1 MSAVIEISKLANNA
15 NGKPKDDFL
24 RLRPFTVKEYD
35 SMIEQGILTE
45 NDNIELLN
53 GAIVEKMPKGTKH
66 ANFNDIIAN
75 LFFQKLGQKVW
86 VRNQNPI
93 WLDDFSEP
101 EPDIVLVEPPFSKY
115 FGKHPM
121 PADIF
126 LILEISDSTL
136 SYDRTAKSAAY
147 ARAGIVQY
155 LLLNVQERTLEDYRE
170 PSADGYQSKQ
180 TLRVEQTF
188 NLVAF
193 PDVILQA
200 KDFLPIEKI

>member
-1 MSAVIEISKLANNA
+1 MSAVIEISKLTNNA
-15 NGKPKDDFL
+15 SGKPNDDFL
-24 RLRPFTVKEYD
+24 KLRPFSVKEYD
-35 SMIEQGILTE
+35 WMIEQGILTE

-66 ANFNDIIAN
+66 SAANDRVARVFYRV
-75 LFFQKLGQKVW
+75 LGDKAI

-101 EPDIVLVEPPFSKY
+101 EPDIVLAALNENGY
-115 FGKHPM
+115 EDKHPT
-121 PADIF
+121 PEDIF
-126 LILEISDSTL
+126 LILEVSDSTL
-136 SYDRTAKSAAY
+136 SYDRTAKSTAY
-147 ARAGIVQY
+147 ARAGIQQY
-155 LLLNVQERTLEDYRE
+155 LLLNVQDGILEDYRE

>member
-1 MSAVIEISKLANNA
+1 MSAVIEISKLTNNA
-15 NGKPKDDFL
+15 NGKPNDDFL
-24 RLRPFTVKEYD
+24 KLRPFSVKEYD
-35 SMIEQGILTE
+35 WMIEQGILTE

-66 ANFNDIIAN
+66 SAANDRVARVFYRV
-75 LFFQKLGQKVW
+75 LGDKAI

-101 EPDIVLVEPPFSKY
+101 EPDIVLAALNENDY
-115 FGKHPM
+115 EDKHPT
-121 PADIF
+121 PEDIF
-126 LILEISDSTL
+126 LILEVSDSTL

-147 ARAGIVQY
+147 ARAGIRQY
-155 LLLNVQERTLEDYRE
+155 LLLNVQDGTLEDYRE
-170 PSADGYQSKQ
+170 PGSDGYQSKQ
-180 TLRVEQTF
+180 TLRDEQTF

-200 KDFLPIEKI
+200 KGFLPIEKI

>member
-1 MSAVIEISKLANNA
+1 MSAVIEISKLTNNA
-15 NGKPKDDFL
+15 SGKPNDDFL
-24 RLRPFTVKEYD
+24 KLRPFSVKEYD
-35 SMIEQGILTE
+35 WMIEQGILTE

-126 LILEISDSTL
+126 LILEVSDSTL

-180 TLRVEQTF
+180 TLRDEQTF

>member
-1 MSAVIEISKLANNA
+1 MSAVIEISKLANNR
-15 NGKPKDDFL
+15 NDTPNDDFL

-35 SMIEQGILTE
+35 WMIEQGILTE

-53 GAIVEKMPKGTKH
+53 GAIVEKMPKGTKN

-86 VRNQNPI
+86 IRNQNPI

-115 FGKHPM
+115 FEKHPT

-126 LILEISDSTL
+126 LILEVSDSTL

-147 ARAGIVQY
+147 ARGGIRQY
-155 LLLNVQERTLEDYRE
+155 LLLNVQDRTLEDYRE
-170 PSADGYQSKQ
+170 PGADGYQSKQ
-180 TLRVEQTF
+180 TLRGEQTF

-193 PDVILQA
+193 PDVSLAA
-200 KDFLPIEKI
+200 KDFLPIEKS